1 MQRLFLFFYQ
11 YRAFFTFLFL
21 ELVCAWLIIGNNP
34 YQGARFFNSSN
45 GLVATLNNVSHG
57 VREYFLLRQ
66 INSTLAEENA
76 QLRSKFEA
84 MKQRRY
90 LAPRSVSMIDSIM
103 VMDTTTGDMIDS
115 AVINQFDFVSA
126 KVVSN
131 TVNRFTNFI
140 TINKGSEDGVEPGM
154 AVISAV
160 GAVGKVRTVSRH
172 YSVVTSILH
181 VDVQVS
187 ALLKRTG
194 HFGTIQWDGINPD
207 HVKFKFIPRHVQPVK
222 GDSVFTSGYNA
233 IFPEGIMV
241 GQIEEIHLTD
251 ELFYDLKV
259 KLSQDFRKLSYV
271 EVVKNSLKHELDS
284 LEQPFKEVSE

>member
-11 YRAFFTFLFL
+11 YRAFFTFLIL
-21 ELVCAWLIIGNNP
+21 ELICAWLLIGNNS

-45 GLVATLNNVSHG
+45 GLVASMNNVSHG

-76 QLRSKFEA
+76 YLRSKFEA
-84 MKQRRY
+84 LNQARY
-90 LAPRSVSMIDSIM
+90 INPLPAITDS
-103 VMDTTTGDMIDS
+103 T
-115 AVINQFDFVSA
+115 VINQYDFESA

-131 TVNRFTNFI
+131 TVNRFTNFL
-140 TINKGSEDGVEPGM
+140 TINKGREDGIKRGM
-154 AVISAV
+154 AVISSL
-160 GAVGKVRTVSRH
+160 GAVGKVRTVSNH

-194 HFGTIQWDGINPD
+194 HFGTIQWDGVDPD
-207 HVKFKFIPRHVQPVK
+207 FVKLEYIPRHVQPVK
-222 GDSVFTSGYNA
+222 GDSVVTSGYNA
-233 IFPEGIMV
+233 IFPEGVMI
-241 GQIEEIHLTD
+241 GLIEEVQLTD

-259 KLSQDFRKLSYV
+259 RLSQDFRKLSYV
-271 EVVKNSLKHELDS
+271 EVVKNSLRQELDS
-284 LEQPFKEVSE
+284 LQQPFNEVIE

>member
-11 YRAFFTFLFL
+11 FRAFFAFLVL
-21 ELVCAWLIIGNNP
+21 ELICAWLLIGNNS

-45 GLVATLNNVSHG
+45 GLVASMNNVSHG

-76 QLRSKFEA
+76 YLRSKFEA
-84 MKQRRY
+84 LNQLQY
-90 LAPRSVSMIDSIM
+90 ISTLPEVTDST
-103 VMDTTTGDMIDS
+103 V
-115 AVINQFDFVSA
+115 AKQFDFVSA

-140 TINKGSEDGVEPGM
+140 TINKGDEDGVAPGM
-154 AVISAV
+154 AVISSL

-172 YSVVTSILH
+172 YSVVTSLLH
-181 VDVQVS
+181 VDVQIS

-194 HFGTIQWDGINPD
+194 HFGTIQWDGINPEF
-207 HVKFKFIPRHVQPVK
+207 VKLKYIPRHVQPVK
-222 GDSVFTSGYNA
+222 GDSVLTSGYNA
-233 IFPEGIMV
+233 VFPEGIMV
-241 GQIEEIHLTD
+241 GLIEEVELTD

-271 EVVKNSLKHELDS
+271 EVVKNSMRKELDS
-284 LEQPFKEVSE
+284 LKQTVFEGN

>member
-11 YRAFFTFLFL
+11 YRAFFTFLVL
-21 ELVCAWLIIGNNP
+21 ELICAWLIIGNNP

-45 GLVATLNNVSHG
+45 GLVAAMNNVSHG

-84 MKQRRY
+84 LNQLHYITARP
-90 LAPRSVSMIDSIM
+90 AV
-103 VMDTTTGDMIDS
+103 TDS
-115 AVINQFDFVSA
+115 AIVNQFDFVSA

-131 TVNRFTNFI
+131 TVNRFTNFL
-140 TINKGSEDGVEPGM
+140 TINKGSEDGIKPGM
-154 AVISAV
+154 AVISAL

-194 HFGTIQWDGINPD
+194 HFGTIQWDGIDPD
-207 HVKFKFIPRHVQPVK
+207 YVKFKFIPRHVQPVQ
-222 GDSVFTSGYNA
+222 GDSVLTSGYNA

-241 GQIEEIHLTD
+241 GLIQDVHLTD

-271 EVVKNSLKHELDS
+271 EVVRNSMKDELDS
-284 LEQPFKEVSE
+284 LEMPFKDIN

>member
-11 YRAFFTFLFL
+11 YRAFFTILIL
-21 ELVCAWLIIGNNP
+21 ELFCAWLLIGNNS

-84 MKQRRY
+84 MNQRQY
-90 LAPRSVSMIDSIM
+90 LSP
-103 VMDTTTGDMIDS
+103 TS
-115 AVINQFDFVSA
+115 AVTDSTVISQFDFVSA

-131 TVNRFTNFI
+131 TVNRFTNFL
-140 TINKGSEDGVEPGM
+140 TINKGAQDGIEPGM
-154 AVISAV
+154 AVISAL
-160 GAVGKVRTVSRH
+160 GAVGKVRTVSSH

-181 VDVQVS
+181 VDVQIS
-187 ALLKRTG
+187 ALLNRTG
-194 HFGTIQWDGINPD
+194 HFGTIQWDGVNPD
-207 HVKFKFIPRHVQPVK
+207 YVKFKFIPRHVQPVK
-222 GDSVFTSGYNA
+222 GDSVLTSGYNA
-233 IFPEGIMV
+233 VFPEGIMV
-241 GQIEEIHLTD
+241 GEIEEIHLTD
-251 ELFYDLKV
+251 ELFYDLTV

-271 EVVKNSLKHELDS
+271 EVVKNYLKEELDS

>member
-21 ELVCAWLIIGNNP
+21 EFFCAWLIIGNNP

-45 GLVATLNNVSHG
+45 GLIAAMNNISHG

-76 QLRSKFEA
+76 QLRSRFEA
-84 MKQRRY
+84 LNQLRY
-90 LAPRSVSMIDSIM
+90 ITSAPAIM
-103 VMDTTTGDMIDS
+103 DS

-131 TVNRFTNFI
+131 TVNRFTNFL
-140 TINKGSEDGVEPGM
+140 TINKGRDHGIEPGM
-154 AVISAV
+154 AVISPL
-160 GAVGKVRTVSRH
+160 GAVGKVRTVSKH

-181 VDVQVS
+181 VDVRVS

-194 HFGTIQWDGINPD
+194 HFGTIQWDGVNPD
-207 HVKFKFIPRHVQPVK
+207 YVKFNYIPRHVEPVK
-222 GDSVFTSGYNA
+222 GDSVLTSGYNA
-233 IFPEGIMV
+233 VFPEGIMI
-241 GQIEEIHLTD
+241 GQIDEVHLTD

-271 EVVKNSLKHELDS
+271 EVVRNSMRHEFDS
-284 LEQPFKEVSE
+284 LTQTVMKTEEE

>member
-11 YRAFFTFLFL
+11 YRAFFTFLVL
-21 ELVCAWLIIGNNP
+21 ELICAWLIIGNNP

-45 GLVATLNNVSHG
+45 GLVASMNNVSHG

-66 INSTLAEENA
+66 VNSTLAEENA
-76 QLRSKFEA
+76 YLRSRFEA
-84 MKQRRY
+84 FNQRRY
-90 LAPRSVSMIDSIM
+90 INTLPAI
-103 VMDTTTGDMIDS
+103 TDS
-115 AVINQFDFVSA
+115 AVIAQFDFESA

-131 TVNRFTNFI
+131 TVNRFTNFM
-140 TINKGSEDGVEPGM
+140 TINKGSRDSIAPGM
-154 AVISAV
+154 AVISSL
-160 GAVGKVRTVSRH
+160 GAVGKVRTVSTH

-194 HFGTIQWDGINPD
+194 HFGTIQWDGVNPD
-207 HVKFKFIPRHVQPVK
+207 YVKLKYIPRHVEPVP
-222 GDSVFTSGYNA
+222 GDSVVTSGYNA
-233 IFPEGIMV
+233 VFPEGIMV
-241 GQIEEIHLTD
+241 GLIEEVQLTD

-259 KLSQDFRKLSYV
+259 KLSQDFRKLAYV

-284 LEQPFKEVSE
+284 LQQPFNEVIE

>member
-1 MQRLFLFFYQ
+1 M
-11 YRAFFTFLFL
+11 
-21 ELVCAWLIIGNNP
+21 
-34 YQGARFFNSSN
+34 
-45 GLVATLNNVSHG
+45 NNVSHG

-84 MKQRRY
+84 LNQLQY
-90 LAPRSVSMIDSIM
+90 IATAPAAKDSM
-103 VMDTTTGDMIDS
+103 
-115 AVINQFDFVSA
+115 VINQFDFVSA

-131 TVNRFTNFI
+131 TVNRFTNFL
-140 TINKGSEDGVEPGM
+140 TINKGEEDGILPGM
-154 AVISAV
+154 AVISPL

-172 YSVVTSILH
+172 YSVVTSLLH

-207 HVKFKFIPRHVQPVK
+207 YVKFKFIPRHVQPVK
-222 GDSVFTSGYNA
+222 GDSVLTSGYNA

-241 GQIEEIHLTD
+241 GLIDEVQLTD

-284 LEQPFKEVSE
+284 LEMPFKEVSE

>member
-11 YRAFFTFLFL
+11 YRAFFTFLIL
-21 ELVCAWLIIGNNP
+21 ELICAWLIIGNNP

-45 GLVATLNNVSHG
+45 GLVASMNNVSHG

-84 MKQRRY
+84 LNQLQY
-90 LAPRSVSMIDSIM
+90 ISTLPAITDST
-103 VMDTTTGDMIDS
+103 V
-115 AVINQFDFVSA
+115 VNQFDFVSA

-131 TVNRFTNFI
+131 TVNRFTNFL
-140 TINKGSEDGVEPGM
+140 TINKGSEEGVEPGM
-154 AVISAV
+154 AVISPL

-181 VDVQVS
+181 VDVQIS
-187 ALLKRTG
+187 ALLKSTG

-207 HVKFKFIPRHVQPVK
+207 FVKLKYIPRHVEVSK
-222 GDSVFTSGYNA
+222 GDSVLTSGYNA

-241 GQIEEIHLTD
+241 GLVDEVLLTD
-251 ELFYDLKV
+251 ELFYDLTV

-271 EVVKNSLKHELDS
+271 EVVKNSMKHELDS
-284 LEQPFKEVSE
+284 LEQPFKEEME

>member
-11 YRAFFTFLFL
+11 YRAFFTFLIL
-21 ELVCAWLIIGNNP
+21 ELICAWLIIGNNP

-45 GLVATLNNVSHG
+45 GLVAAMNNVSHG

-84 MKQRRY
+84 LNQLHYITPKP
-90 LAPRSVSMIDSIM
+90 AI
-103 VMDTTTGDMIDS
+103 TDS
-115 AVINQFDFVSA
+115 AIVNQFDFVSA

-131 TVNRFTNFI
+131 TVNRFTNFL
-140 TINKGSEDGVEPGM
+140 TINKGSEDGIKPGM
-154 AVISAV
+154 AVISAL
-160 GAVGKVRTVSRH
+160 GAIGKVRTVSRH

-194 HFGTIQWDGINPD
+194 HFGTIQWDGVDPD
-207 HVKFKFIPRHVQPVK
+207 YVKFKFIPRHVQPVQ
-222 GDSVFTSGYNA
+222 GDSVLTSGYNA

-241 GQIEEIHLTD
+241 GLIEDVHLTD

-271 EVVKNSLKHELDS
+271 EVVRNSMKDELDS
-284 LEQPFKEVSE
+284 LEMPFKDLSR

>member
-11 YRAFFTFLFL
+11 YRAFFTFLIL
-21 ELVCAWLIIGNNP
+21 ELICAWLIIGNNP

-45 GLVATLNNVSHG
+45 GLVAGLNNVSHG

-76 QLRSKFEA
+76 YLRSKFEELN
-84 MKQRRY
+84 QFQY
-90 LAPRSVSMIDSIM
+90 V
-103 VMDTTTGDMIDS
+103 TTSPAAADS
-115 AVINQFDFVSA
+115 AVISQFDFVSA

-131 TVNRFTNFI
+131 TVNRFTNFM
-140 TINKGSEDGVEPGM
+140 TINKGEQHGIREGM
-154 AVISAV
+154 AVISPL
-160 GAVGKVRTVSRH
+160 GAVGKVRTVSSH

-181 VDVQVS
+181 VDVRVS
-187 ALLKRTG
+187 ALLKSTG
-194 HFGTIQWDGINPD
+194 HFGTIQWDGLNPEF
-207 HVKFKFIPRHVQPVK
+207 VKLEYIPRHVQVAK
-222 GDSVFTSGYNA
+222 GDSVLTSGYNA

-241 GQIEEIHLTD
+241 GHVEEVRLTD

-271 EVVKNSLKHELDS
+271 EVVRNSLKQELDS
-284 LEQPFKEVSE
+284 LEQPFTEEIR

>member
-11 YRAFFTFLFL
+11 YRTFFTFLIL

-45 GLVATLNNVSHG
+45 SLAASMNNVSHG

-76 QLRSKFEA
+76 ELRGKLEA
-84 MKQRRY
+84 TNQHGY
-90 LAPRSVSMIDSIM
+90 VSTSPLI
-103 VMDTTTGDMIDS
+103 TDS
-115 AVINQFDFVSA
+115 AVIKQFDFESA

-131 TVNRFTNFI
+131 TVNRFTNFL

-154 AVISAV
+154 AVISPLGV
-160 GAVGKVRTVSRH
+160 VGKVRTASQH

-181 VDVQVS
+181 VDVQIS

-194 HFGTIQWDGINPD
+194 HFGTIQWDGLDPD
-207 HVKFKFIPRHVQPVK
+207 FVKLKYIPRHVEVDQ
-222 GDSVFTSGYNA
+222 GDTVLTSGYNA
-233 IFPEGIMV
+233 IFPDGIIV
-241 GQIEEIHLTD
+241 GRVDEVLLTD
-251 ELFYDLKV
+251 ELFYDLTV

-271 EVVKNSLKHELDS
+271 EVVKNSLKQELDS
-284 LEQPFKEVSE
+284 LEQPFNEELQ

>member
-21 ELVCAWLIIGNNP
+21 EFICAWLLVGNNP

-45 GLVATLNNVSHG
+45 GLVAGLNNVSQG

-76 QLRSKFEA
+76 FLRSKFEELNQIQYVTSKHIVA
-84 MKQRRY
+84 
-90 LAPRSVSMIDSIM
+90 
-103 VMDTTTGDMIDS
+103 DS
-115 AVINQFDFVSA
+115 AVVKQFDFVSA

-131 TVNRFTNFI
+131 TVNRFTNFM
-140 TINKGSEDGVEPGM
+140 TINKGKDDGIASGM
-154 AVISAV
+154 AVISSL
-160 GAVGKVRTVSRH
+160 GAIGKVRTVSQN

-181 VDVQVS
+181 IDVQVS
-187 ALLKRTG
+187 ALLKRSG
-194 HFGTIQWDGINPD
+194 HFGTIQWDGNNPEI
-207 HVKFKFIPRHVQPVK
+207 VKLKYIPRHVEVSK
-222 GDSVFTSGYNA
+222 GDSVLTSGYNA
-233 IFPEGIMV
+233 IFPEGVMV
-241 GQIEEIHLTD
+241 GLVEEVILSD

-271 EVVKNSLKHELDS
+271 EVVRNSMKHELDS
-284 LEQPFKEVSE
+284 LEQPFQEEVNK

>member
-1 MQRLFLFFYQ
+1 MI
-11 YRAFFTFLFL
+11 L
-21 ELVCAWLIIGNNP
+21 ELICAWLLIGNNS

-45 GLVATLNNVSHG
+45 GLVAALNNVSHG

-76 QLRSKFEA
+76 LLRSKFEA
-84 MKQRRY
+84 MNQRQY
-90 LAPRSVSMIDSIM
+90 LSPTPAITDS
-103 VMDTTTGDMIDS
+103 T
-115 AVINQFDFVSA
+115 VISQFDFVSA

-131 TVNRFTNFI
+131 TVNRFTNFL
-140 TINKGSEDGVEPGM
+140 TINKGTQHGIEPGM
-154 AVISAV
+154 AVISAL

-172 YSVVTSILH
+172 YSVVTSLLH

-194 HFGTIQWDGINPD
+194 HFGTIQWDGVDPD
-207 HVKFKFIPRHVQPVK
+207 YVKFKFIPRHVQPVK
-222 GDSVFTSGYNA
+222 GDSVLTSGYNA

-241 GQIEEIHLTD
+241 GQIEEIRLTD

-259 KLSQDFRKLSYV
+259 KVSQDFRKLSYV
-271 EVVKNSLKHELDS
+271 EVVKNSLRNELDS
-284 LEQPFKEVSE
+284 LAQTVMEGEMR

>member
-1 MQRLFLFFYQ
+1 MQRLFLFFYH

-84 MKQRRY
+84 MNQRQY
-90 LAPRSVSMIDSIM
+90 LAPGSVAVIDSTFI
-103 VMDTTTGDMIDS
+103 TPDS
-115 AVINQFDFVSA
+115 VVVNQFDFISA

-131 TVNRFTNFI
+131 TVNRFTNFL
-140 TINKGSEDGVEPGM
+140 TINKGSQHGVQPGM

-160 GAVGKVRTVSRH
+160 GTVGKVRTVSKH

-194 HFGTIQWDGINPD
+194 HFGTVQWDGINPD
-207 HVKFKFIPRHVQPVK
+207 YVKFKFIPRHVQPVK

-233 IFPEGIMV
+233 IFPEGIMI
-241 GQIEEIHLTD
+241 GQIDDIQLTD
-251 ELFYDLKV
+251 ELFYDLTV
-259 KLSQDFRKLSYV
+259 KLAQDFRKLSYV

>member
-11 YRAFFTFLFL
+11 YRAFFTFLIL
-21 ELVCAWLIIGNNP
+21 ELICAWLLIGNNS

-45 GLVATLNNVSHG
+45 GLVAALNNVSHG

-76 QLRSKFEA
+76 LLRSKFEA
-84 MKQRRY
+84 MNQRQY
-90 LAPRSVSMIDSIM
+90 LAPTPAIADS
-103 VMDTTTGDMIDS
+103 T
-115 AVINQFDFVSA
+115 VISQFDFVSA

-131 TVNRFTNFI
+131 TVNRFTNFL
-140 TINKGSEDGVEPGM
+140 TINKGSQHGIEPGM
-154 AVISAV
+154 AVISAL

-172 YSVVTSILH
+172 YSVVTSLLH

-194 HFGTIQWDGINPD
+194 HFGTIQWDGVHPD
-207 HVKFKFIPRHVQPVK
+207 YVKFKFIPRHVQPVK
-222 GDSVFTSGYNA
+222 GDSVLTSGYNA

-241 GQIEEIHLTD
+241 GQIEEIRLTD

-259 KLSQDFRKLSYV
+259 KVSQDFRKLSYV
-271 EVVKNSLKHELDS
+271 EVVKNSLRNELDS
-284 LEQPFKEVSE
+284 LAQTVMEGETR

>member
-11 YRAFFTFLFL
+11 YRAFFTFLVL
-21 ELVCAWLIIGNNP
+21 ELICAWLIIGNNP

-45 GLVATLNNVSHG
+45 GLVAAMNNVSHG

-84 MKQRRY
+84 LNQLHYVTHKP
-90 LAPRSVSMIDSIM
+90 AVA
-103 VMDTTTGDMIDS
+103 DS
-115 AVINQFDFVSA
+115 AIINQFDFVSA

-131 TVNRFTNFI
+131 TVNRFTNFL
-140 TINKGSEDGVEPGM
+140 TINKGSEDGIKPGM
-154 AVISAV
+154 AVISAL
-160 GAVGKVRTVSRH
+160 GAIGKVRTVSRH

-194 HFGTIQWDGINPD
+194 HFGTIQWDGIDPD
-207 HVKFKFIPRHVQPVK
+207 YVKFKFIPRHVQPVQ
-222 GDSVFTSGYNA
+222 GDSVLTSGYNA

-241 GQIEEIHLTD
+241 GLIEEVHLTD

-271 EVVKNSLKHELDS
+271 EVVRNSMKDELDS
-284 LEQPFKEVSE
+284 LEVPFKDVNK

>member
-84 MKQRRY
+84 MNQRQY
-90 LAPRSVSMIDSIM
+90 LAPRTVAVIDSTM
-103 VMDTTTGDMIDS
+103 FTSGDS

-140 TINKGSEDGVEPGM
+140 TINKGREDGVEPGM

-194 HFGTIQWDGINPD
+194 HFGTIQWDGVNPD
-207 HVKFKFIPRHVQPVK
+207 YVKFKFIPRHVQPVK
-222 GDSVFTSGYNA
+222 GDSVLTSGYNA

-241 GQIEEIHLTD
+241 GQIEEINLSD

-259 KLSQDFRKLSYV
+259 KLSQDFRKLAYV
-271 EVVKNSLKHELDS
+271 EVVKNSLRHELDS

>member
-1 MQRLFLFFYQ
+1 MQRLFLFFYH

-21 ELVCAWLIIGNNP
+21 ELLCAWLIIGNNP

-45 GLVATLNNVSHG
+45 GLVAAMNNVSNG

-76 QLRSKFEA
+76 QLRSRFEA
-84 MKQRRY
+84 LNQLRY
-90 LAPRSVSMIDSIM
+90 ITTPSPSVK
-103 VMDTTTGDMIDS
+103 DS
-115 AVINQFDFVSA
+115 ARASQFNFISA

-131 TVNRFTNFI
+131 TVHRFTNFL
-140 TINKGSEDGVEPGM
+140 TINKGSEDGVETGM
-154 AVISAV
+154 AVISPL
-160 GAVGKVRTVSRH
+160 GAVGKVRTASKH

-194 HFGTIQWDGINPD
+194 HFGTIQWNGIDPD
-207 HVKFKFIPRHVQPVK
+207 YVKFHFIPRHVEPVK
-222 GDSVFTSGYNA
+222 GDTVVTSGYNA
-233 IFPEGIMV
+233 VFPEGIMV
-241 GQIEEIHLTD
+241 GQIEEVRLTD
-251 ELFYDLKV
+251 ELFYDLTV

-271 EVVKNSLKHELDS
+271 EVVRNSMKEELDS
-284 LEQPFKEVSE
+284 LTQTVVRDEMP

>member
-11 YRAFFTFLFL
+11 YRAFFTFLVL

-45 GLVATLNNVSHG
+45 GMVASMNNVSHG

-84 MKQRRY
+84 LNQRQY
-90 LAPRSVSMIDSIM
+90 ISTLPAI
-103 VMDTTTGDMIDS
+103 TDS
-115 AVINQFDFVSA
+115 AVVSQFDFVSA

-131 TVNRFTNFI
+131 TVNRFTNFL
-140 TINKGSEDGVEPGM
+140 TINKGRENGVAPGM
-154 AVISAV
+154 AVISPL
-160 GAVGKVRTVSRH
+160 GAVGKVRTVSQH

-194 HFGTIQWDGINPD
+194 HFGTVQWDGVNPEI
-207 HVKFKFIPRHVQPVK
+207 VKLKYIPRHVEVVK
-222 GDSVFTSGYNA
+222 GDSILTSGYNA

-241 GQIEEIHLTD
+241 GVIDEVLLTD

-271 EVVKNSLKHELDS
+271 EVVKNSLRHELDS
-284 LEQPFKEVSE
+284 LEQPFKGELK

>member
-11 YRAFFTFLFL
+11 YRAFFTFLVL
-21 ELVCAWLIIGNNP
+21 ELFCAWLIIGNNP

-45 GLVATLNNVSHG
+45 GMVAGMNNMSHN

-66 INSTLAEENA
+66 INSTLAQENA
-76 QLRSKFEA
+76 YLRSKFEA
-84 MKQRRY
+84 VNQLHY
-90 LAPRSVSMIDSIM
+90 ISTLPAITDS
-103 VMDTTTGDMIDS
+103 T
-115 AVINQFDFVSA
+115 VINQYHFVSA

-131 TVNRFTNFI
+131 TVNRFTNFL
-140 TINKGSEDGVEPGM
+140 TINKGSQDGIEPGM
-154 AVISAV
+154 AVISSM
-160 GAVGKVRTVSRH
+160 GAIGKVRTVSSH
-172 YSVVTSILH
+172 FSVITSILH

-194 HFGTIQWDGINPD
+194 HFGTIQWDGIDPD
-207 HVKFKFIPRHVQPVK
+207 YVKLKYIPRHVQPVK
-222 GDSVFTSGYNA
+222 GDSILTSGYNA
-233 IFPEGIMV
+233 IFPEGIMIGLV
-241 GQIEEIHLTD
+241 EEVKLTD

-284 LEQPFKEVSE
+284 LTHTISEEEMK